1 MQKPA
6 PQAADVSMLRSQ
18 IELLMADRVH
28 LLRVAGA
35 AAKLVESTNIA
46 KLPMSAIPLAEAV
59 AASVN
64 ALSEDTLQEALQA
77 LQTAKPNKV

>member
-1 MQKPA
+1 MQKTNPHA
-6 PQAADVSMLRSQ
+6 TADVSMLRSQ

-28 LLRVAGA
+28 LLLVAGA

-77 LQTAKPNKV
+77 VKQSKA